1 MKNNTAK
8 KEDVMA
14 SSVKIVDGKLIL
26 SLPEAETP
34 VVWQMDLDHAKSSAF
49 TVQEDKKAKNFTLVL
64 KTTDGSIEEI
74 APFKTKEDAVEILME
89 TSNVLQNAHGQIKPV
104 SVVQNAAGGQPAAT
118 ADKDE
123 GSDKL
128 GAVLAVA
135 LIIVLIFVWTIS
147 SSGPT
152 GTLEQSA
159 QNANTN
165 ALSGNVD
172 PRQSSGVP
180 VSADDF
186 LSNR

>member
-1 MKNNTAK
+1 MS
-8 KEDVMA
+8 

-26 SLPEAETP
+26 SLPDAQTP
-34 VVWQMDLDHAKSSAF
+34 VVWQMDLEHAQSSAF
-49 TVQEDKKAKNFTLVL
+49 TVQEDKKAKSFSLVL
-64 KTTDGSIEEI
+64 KSNEGKTEEI
-74 APFKTKEDAVEILME
+74 APFETKEQAVEILME

-104 SVVQNAAGGQPAAT
+104 SVVSNAGTAAPV
-118 ADKDE
+118 AVAQKEE

-135 LIIVLIFVWTIS
+135 LIVVLVFIWTVS
-147 SSGPT
+147 SSGTRSTAP
-152 GTLEQSA
+152 GTSA
-159 QNANTN
+159 ESASVN